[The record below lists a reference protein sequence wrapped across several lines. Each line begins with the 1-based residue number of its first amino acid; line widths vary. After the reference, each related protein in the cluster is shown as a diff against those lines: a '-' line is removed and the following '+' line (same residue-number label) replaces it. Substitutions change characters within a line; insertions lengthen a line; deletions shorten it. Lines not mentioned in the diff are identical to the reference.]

1 MTSWLDEELAAC
13 EFADARL
20 TKRFKTLT
28 EQLSEG
34 RGETIP
40 MACQDWASTK
50 AAYRFLSNQKVGE
63 QEILAGHFQA
73 TRQRSQSTPG
83 TILVLHD
90 TTEFSFQREDVGSIG
105 VTHRIHSKDSNGRP
119 RLRTLCGIHMHSS
132 LAVTTGGLPLGVAAV
147 KFWTRKKFK
156 GTNALKQKRHFTR
169 IPIEKKESLRWLE
182 NLKQSTALLGDSQ
195 RLVHV
200 GDRESDIY
208 EFFCA
213 ADESKTH
220 FLVRIC
226 ADRQIDDGD
235 CTISE
240 QMEQVRLNG
249 LHRLEIQDKNGNSSV
264 VTLELRYQ
272 RVRIL
277 PPLLKRDRYPELD
290 VTVIYAQERGTPSGR
305 DPIDWKLMTD
315 LPIHSKADAIEK
327 LDWYASRWKIETFH
341 KILKSGCRT
350 EESRLRAADRLVNLV
365 AIFSILAWRIFW
377 MTMLNRTAPDLP
389 PSTVFS
395 DVECQ
400 LLDHRLPDRKPHSG
414 PRHLSLYITKLAR
427 LGGYLARNDD
437 GPPGNIVM
445 WRGLSKLS
453 NLLEGFYAAQLVG
466 N

>member
-1 MTSWLDEELAAC
+1 MTSWLDTELSAC
-13 EFADARL
+13 QFADARL
-20 TKRFKTLT
+20 TKRFKTLA

-50 AAYRFLSNQKVGE
+50 AAYRFFSNEKVGE

-73 TRQRSQSTPG
+73 TRQRFQATPG

-90 TTEFSFQREDVGSIG
+90 TTEFSFQREDVRSIG
-105 VTHRIHSKDSNGRP
+105 VTHRNHSKDSSGRP

-156 GTNALKQKRHFTR
+156 GTNALKRKRHFTG
-169 IPIEKKESLRWLE
+169 IPIEKKESVRWLE
-182 NLKQSTALLGDSQ
+182 NLQQSTSLLGDSQ

-213 ADESKTH
+213 ALESKTH

-226 ADRQIDDGD
+226 ADRQIGDGD

-240 QMEQVRLNG
+240 QIGQVHLKG
-249 LHRLEIQDKNGNSSV
+249 LHRLEIQDKNGNRSK

-272 RVRIL
+272 RLRIL
-277 PPLLKRDRYPELD
+277 PPLLKRDRYPEPEL
-290 VTVIYAQERGTPSGR
+290 TVIYAQERGTPSGR
-305 DPIDWKLMTD
+305 DPIEWKLMTD
-315 LPIHSKADAIEK
+315 LPIHSKAAAIEK

-350 EESRLRAADRLVNLV
+350 EESRLRTADRLVNLV

-377 MTMLNRTAPDLP
+377 MTMLSRTSPELP
-389 PSTVFS
+389 PTTVFS
-395 DVECQ
+395 DVECH
-400 LLDHRLPDRKPHSG
+400 LLDHRVPDRKPHSG
-414 PRHLSLYITKLAR
+414 PRPLSLYITKVAR
-427 LGGYLARNDD
+427 LGGYLARNHD

-445 WRGLSKLS
+445 WRGLSKLT
-453 NLLEGFYAAQLVG
+453 NLLEGFYAAKLVG